1 MKPSPLQCSKVGC
14 GAAKW
19 QKGSE
24 KLPTLVCLFTFRHL
38 HTTICVTAIRQESIL
53 LLNSFSDVW
62 GCGRPWTKNAQKYH
76 LHLNI
81 YEVFGKFPQLWGIIL
96 LDLVLFYLF
105 KFLVRSY
112 IFWELIIGSIHM
124 CISVIKFT
132 SKNSKCIIGSSFSY
146 FIFYF
151 ELVKNMFQ

>member
-24 KLPTLVCLFTFRHL
+24 KLPTLVCLFTFRLL
-38 HTTICVTAIRQESIL
+38 HTTICVTAIRHENVL
-53 LLNSFSDVW
+53 LPNSFSDVW
-62 GCGRPWTKNAQKYH
+62 GFGRPWTKNAQKYH
-76 LHLNI
+76 LHPNI
-81 YEVFGKFPQLWGIIL
+81 YKVFGNFL
-96 LDLVLFYLF
+96 
-105 KFLVRSY
+105 KFLMRSY
-112 IFWELIIGSIHM
+112 IFWELIIDSIHM
-124 CISVIKFT
+124 RISLIKFT
-132 SKNSKCIIGSSFSY
+132 CKSSKCIIESSFSY